1 MDNGASSYRRY
12 LDGDDQG
19 VVEIVEEY
27 RVRLI
32 LYLNGFVRN
41 YFVAEDLAE
50 ETFFRLITKKPRF
63 SGRCSF
69 ISFLYSIGHNVAVDY
84 LRKQGRT
91 TVTPIEE
98 MAEYLADGEDLEQ
111 SYLQK
116 EQNIVLHRA
125 IQELAVDYRAVLWL
139 SFFEG
144 FSNKEV
150 AIALGKNERQVKNL
164 LYRAKQSLKS
174 KLEKEGFAYENI
186 G

>member
-19 VVEIVEEY
+19 IAYIVETY
-27 RVRLI
+27 RVRLM

-41 YFVAEDLAE
+41 YAVAEDLAE

-69 ISFLYSIGHNVAVDY
+69 ISFLYSIGHNVTVDY

-98 MAEYLADGEDLEQ
+98 MAEYLADGEDLERR
-111 SYLQK
+111 YLQK
-116 EQNIVLHRA
+116 ERNLALHSA
-125 IQELAVDYRAVLWL
+125 MQELPVDYRTVLWL
-139 SFFEG
+139 TFFEG
-144 FSNKEV
+144 FSNREV
-150 AIALGKNERQVKNL
+150 ATALGKSERQVKNL
-164 LYRAKQSLKS
+164 LYRAKQSLKT